1 MTQPSPQQVTQ
12 LLTAWSQGD
21 EKALEQLIPVV
32 YRELHRL
39 AHHYMSLERPGHP
52 LQTTALVNEA
62 YLRLVQTGSVP
73 WQNRAHFLAIA
84 ARLMR
89 RVLVDYARAR
99 YSLKAG
105 GAVQPFSLDE
115 GLELSEARSADLVA
129 LDDALN
135 VLASLDKRKSQVV
148 ELRFFGGLRVEET
161 AEVLK
166 VSADTV
172 TRDWNVARLWLQRE
186 LSKTEGRWS

>member
-12 LLTAWSQGD
+12 LLTAWSQGE

-52 LQTTALVNEA
+52 LQTTALVNAA
-62 YLRLVQTGSVP
+62 YLRLVQAGSVP

-89 RVLVDYARAR
+89 QVLVDYARAR
-99 YSLKAG
+99 YSLEG
-105 GAVQPFSLDE
+105 GRRRTAFFLGRRV
-115 GLELSEARSADLVA
+115 GA
-129 LDDALN
+129 
-135 VLASLDKRKSQVV
+135 
-148 ELRFFGGLRVEET
+148 FGGEERRSGG
-161 AEVLK
+161 L
-166 VSADTV
+166 
-172 TRDWNVARLWLQRE
+172 
-186 LSKTEGRWS
+186 G